1 MDAAMK
7 PCFEF
12 SSSLCVCAGLVHIP
26 GIPRITTESKRP
38 WQCFTSLFRVEND
51 KKIVSFL
58 FLNVRRSLEP
68 RDQDCHSFQ
77 GRTTHHPPI
86 ELHDLTNSLLAGQA
100 ALAEATYV
108 S

>member
-1 MDAAMK
+1 MIRSCVRYPINPVIMDAAMK

-12 SSSLCVCAGLVHIP
+12 SSSLCVCAGLVHVP

-38 WQCFTSLFRVEND
+38 WQCFNSLFRVEND

-77 GRTTHHPPI
+77 GTW
-86 ELHDLTNSLLAGQA
+86 LSNYQLFMGSSQCC
-100 ALAEATYV
+100 
-108 S
+108 

>member
-51 KKIVSFL
+51 KKIVS
-58 FLNVRRSLEP
+58 RTQRSRLSQLPGET
-68 RDQDCHSFQ
+68 